1 MNLHDWI
8 DELCD
13 VLDIEAEA
21 DEGLLVDLAGITH
34 DNVHPAAGPVTAFLL
49 GFAAA
54 EQDADPEAVEKLAAK
69 AQALAESWDR
79 PAGASSAEEDDVEFE
94 EPGRRRLR
102 GRRLAGLR
110 RPVPADWPHAR
121 CHPDQ
126 PRRP

>member
-34 DNVHPAAGPVTAFLL
+34 ENVHPAAGFVTSFLL
-49 GFAAA
+49 GFAAG
-54 EQDADPEAVEKLAAK
+54 ERGADPDAVERLAAK

-79 PAGASSAEEDDVEFE
+79 PAGAPAEEDVDVDFE
-94 EPGRRRLR
+94 E
-102 GRRLAGLR
+102 LAD
-110 RPVPADWPHAR
+110 ADYS
-121 CHPDQ
+121 DEDSLV
-126 PRRP
+126 